1 MSEKK
6 EILVDVKQPEKIFSS
21 IKNKCAESGR

>member
-6 EILVDVKQPEKIFSS
+6 EILVDVKHLKKLFSS